1 MLESNGLEV
10 VADGS
15 GAGRS
20 AEGAVGDRSRVGGR
34 GRVGVPDPELV
45 DRPRRRRFAAEYKLR
60 IVREADAC
68 GRPGEVGEL
77 LRREGLYSSLL
88 TEWRR
93 ARDSGALEALA
104 PRRRGPAGQRPELVE
119 LAAVRRRLERS
130 EADLKTARR
139 VIEIQGN
146 VSALLED
153 LLAKGVDDSDEQRR
167 PR

>member
-1 MLESNGLEV
+1 MLELKGLEV
-10 VADGS
+10 SV

-20 AEGAVGDRSRVGGR
+20 AEGAVGDRR
-34 GRVGVPDPELV
+34 GVAGAVRVGVPDPELV
-45 DRPRRRRFAAEYKLR
+45 ERPKRRRFSAEYKLR
-60 IVREADAC
+60 IVQEADAC
-68 GRPGEVGEL
+68 SRSGEVGEL

-104 PRRRGPAGQRPELVE
+104 PRRRGPARQSPELVE
-119 LAAVRRRLERS
+119 LAVVRRRLERS
-130 EADLKTARR
+130 EADLLTARR

-146 VSALLED
+146 VYALLED
-153 LLAKGVDDSDEQRR
+153 LLAKGADDSNE

>member
-20 AEGAVGDRSRVGGR
+20 AEGAVGDQSRVAGGV
-34 GRVGVPDPELV
+34 RVAVPDPELV
-45 DRPRRRRFAAEYKLR
+45 ERPRRRRFSAEYKLR
-60 IVREADAC
+60 IVREAEAC
-68 GRPGEVGEL
+68 SRSGEVGEL

-104 PRRRGPAGQRPELVE
+104 PRRRGPARQSAELVE

-130 EADLKTARR
+130 EADLATARR

-153 LLAKGVDDSDEQRR
+153 LLAKGADDSNEPQP

>member
-1 MLESNGLEV
+1 MLELNGLEV
-10 VADGS
+10 PVG
-15 GAGRS
+15 GGRS
-20 AEGAVGDRSRVGGR
+20 AEGAVGDQSRVAGGVR
-34 GRVGVPDPELV
+34 AGVPDPELV
-45 DRPRRRRFAAEYKLR
+45 ERPKRRRFSAEYKLR
-60 IVREADAC
+60 VVREADAC
-68 GRPGEVGEL
+68 SRSGEVGEL

-104 PRRRGPAGQRPELVE
+104 PRRRGPTRQSPELVE
-119 LAAVRRRLERS
+119 LAVVQRRLERS

-146 VSALLED
+146 VYALLED
-153 LLAKGVDDSDEQRR
+153 LLSEGAGASSEPRR

>member
-1 MLESNGLEV
+1 VMLELKGLEV
-10 VADGS
+10 SV

-20 AEGAVGDRSRVGGR
+20 AEGAVGDRSGVAGAV
-34 GRVGVPDPELV
+34 RVGVPDPELV
-45 DRPRRRRFAAEYKLR
+45 ERPKRRRFSAEYKLR
-60 IVREADAC
+60 IVQEADAC
-68 GRPGEVGEL
+68 SRSGEVGEL

-104 PRRRGPAGQRPELVE
+104 PRRRGPARQSPELVE
-119 LAAVRRRLERS
+119 LAVVRRRLERS
-130 EADLKTARR
+130 EADLLTARR

-146 VSALLED
+146 VYALLED
-153 LLAKGVDDSDEQRR
+153 LLAKGADDSNEPKP

>member
-1 MLESNGLEV
+1 MLELNGLEV
-10 VADGS
+10 PV

-20 AEGAVGDRSRVGGR
+20 AEGAVGDQSRVAGA
-34 GRVGVPDPELV
+34 VPVVVPDPELV
-45 DRPRRRRFAAEYKLR
+45 ERPKRRRFSAEYKLR
-60 IVREADAC
+60 IVREAEAC
-68 GRPGEVGEL
+68 SRSGEVGEL

-93 ARDSGALEALA
+93 ARDSGALDALE
-104 PRRRGPAGQRPELVE
+104 PRRRGPARQSQELVE

-130 EADLKTARR
+130 EADLATARK

-153 LLAKGVDDSDEQRR
+153 LLAKGADDSNEP

>member
-1 MLESNGLEV
+1 MLELNGLEV
-10 VADGS
+10 PV

-20 AEGAVGDRSRVGGR
+20 AEGAVGDHSRVAGAVPVR
-34 GRVGVPDPELV
+34 VPDPELV
-45 DRPRRRRFAAEYKLR
+45 ERPKRRRFSAEYKLR

-68 GRPGEVGEL
+68 SRPGEVGEL

-104 PRRRGPAGQRPELVE
+104 PRRRGPARQSQELVE

-130 EADLKTARR
+130 EADLATARK

-146 VSALLED
+146 VYALLED
-153 LLAKGVDDSDEQRR
+153 LLAKGADDSNESQPLR
-167 PR
+167 